1 MTCHLPI
8 LGGRFAHRSS
18 SRPHFATAGLFLLLA
33 LVFAFPASA
42 QSTFGSFIGTVR
54 DPSGSVLPGAS
65 VTLINMG
72 TSATAKT
79 QTDAKGDYSFQ
90 NVDAGAYTIEVD
102 AAGFNKGVYS
112 GLVLQARE
120 VQRVDAKLTVGNV
133 AQTVVVNGGATV
145 INADT
150 SNLGETR
157 TGEELDQLPLAISS
171 RASGSTSPFAT
182 LTSQSG
188 VQTDDSGDLS
198 VAGAKPAMLSVTVDG
213 ISTMDVESSAPAP
226 ELFPSFASIEEI
238 QVNQNSNNAE
248 YGGVADITTVSKSG
262 ANNPHGGAYDN
273 YETAGFN
280 AKNPFANTKPK
291 IVMNDFGAF
300 FGGPVILPKLYNGK
314 DKTFYFASYE
324 GLRLPQQSV
333 VVQSVP
339 SLTMRSGDLSVYPT
353 QIYNVD
359 GTPFQNNQIPA
370 QDFSPV
376 ATEALSQLYPK
387 PNTGAANAISNN
399 YVENF
404 PTPISSDQG
413 DLRIDQNITSHQSIF
428 ARVSYKQRS
437 LASAPTSSAS
447 NGGSALVG
455 AFSEPQK
462 DTSFTTAYTATLTP
476 SIVNEVRFG
485 LSKFVTS
492 TGVNYNSSASDFGA
506 LGISGIP
513 DLISPSVGAAPNF
526 VITGFTAT
534 GGHGSAVDRSRVIEA
549 LDNLTWIRGTHT
561 LKFGGTYSYLNAF
574 ASNVF
579 GSLRLGKYTFNG
591 SSAVG
596 AQVGEPFAEF
606 LLGVPDATETA
617 DVLDA
622 DMNGFGYNL
631 AFFAQ
636 DSWKVTPSLDLNYG
650 LRWEWH
656 PTLGDHEYNSA
667 NFDPTYSS
675 FQNGEY
681 VQGAIVVPNDYALDK
696 LTLPSFAAGMAPLP
710 IITAA
715 QDGLPIT
722 LVKAGMTDFGPRI
735 GFAWRP
741 FHNDKTVLRGGYGRF
756 IETALGGNVVGG
768 WAVESSAVYVSH
780 NSYTS
785 SGQPA
790 LAFPSP
796 FQFANA
802 ASGTLSFD
810 YGVTTQ
816 YKDPTTQEWN
826 LTIERDLG
834 FNTGLRLSYM
844 GNHSSNLTSFADL
857 NQLPYNT
864 AGYAA
869 AYPSRPFP
877 EMSTIDEVLNLDE
890 ANYNAFTVEAIHRM
904 SNGLQF
910 QGSYT
915 FARDLSDSEGGAPN
929 GFEVEEG
936 TNPSDRF
943 HPGLDYGNVE
953 FTSRHRGLASFL
965 YQLPFG
971 HNRTFLA
978 SSSKLVDSAVG
989 GWQLASFMLF
999 QSGPFLTP
1007 LANSSVDPTGTGIYE
1022 TVGYARADVVPNVA
1036 PYLHGQ
1042 GARNLLNPA
1051 AWTDPPNN
1059 VARQGTASVGSV
1071 QGAGTATVSA
1081 SLFKTFAFSERY
1093 GFQFGAQA
1101 QNIFN
1106 HQNLD
1111 IPASMVVGTS
1121 NFGVLDS
1128 VQSQGNAGPRSMMLT
1143 GRLTF

>member
-1 MTCHLPI
+1 MTCLPI
-8 LGGRFAHRSS
+8 RNGRFAHRSS
-18 SRPHFATAGLFLLLA
+18 SRPHFAVAGLFLLLA
-33 LVFAFPASA
+33 LVLAVPAGA

-54 DPSGSVLPGAS
+54 DPSGSVLPGAA
-65 VTLINMG
+65 VTLTNMG
-72 TSATAKT
+72 TAAIQKT
-79 QTDAKGDYSFQ
+79 QTNAKGDYSFQ
-90 NVDAGAYTIEVD
+90 NVDAGAYTIQVD
-102 AAGFNKGVYS
+102 AAGFNKGVYP

-198 VAGAKPAMLSVTVDG
+198 VAGAKPSMLSVTVDG
-213 ISTMDVESSAPAP
+213 ISTMNVESSAPAP

-262 ANNPHGGAYDN
+262 TNSAHGGAYDN
-273 YETAGFN
+273 YETAGLN

-300 FGGPVILPKLYNGK
+300 FGGPVVVPKIYNGK
-314 DKTFYFASYE
+314 DRTFYFASYE

-333 VVQSVP
+333 VTQSVP
-339 SLTMRSGDLSVYPT
+339 SLALRGGDLSVYPN

-359 GTPFQNNQIPA
+359 GTPFQNNQIPT

-376 ATEALSQLYPK
+376 AAEALSQLYPK

-413 DLRIDQNITSHQSIF
+413 DLRIDQNITSKQSIF
-428 ARVSYKQRS
+428 ARVSYKQRALD
-437 LASAPTSSAS
+437 LAPSGSAS
-447 NGGSALVG
+447 NGGSALIG

-476 SIVNEVRFG
+476 DMVNEVRFG

-492 TGVNYNSSASDFGA
+492 VGVDYNSSATDFGA

-534 GGHGSAVDRSRVIEA
+534 GGHGSNVTRSRVIEA
-549 LDNLTWIRGTHT
+549 LDNLTWIKGTHT

-579 GSLRLGKYTFNG
+579 GSLRLGKYTFND
-591 SSAVG
+591 SSPVG
-596 AQVGEPFAEF
+596 AQIGQPFAAF

-622 DMNGFGYNL
+622 DMNGFGHNL
-631 AFFAQ
+631 AFYAQ
-636 DSWKVTPSLDLNYG
+636 DSWKVTPTLDLNYG

-656 PTLGDHEYNSA
+656 PTMGDHYYNSA

-675 FQNGEY
+675 VQNGNL
-681 VQGAIVVPNDYALDK
+681 VQGAIVEPNDYALDK
-696 LTLPSFAAGMAPLP
+696 LTLASFAAGMAPLP

-715 QDGLPIT
+715 QDNLPIT

-741 FHNDKTVLRGGYGRF
+741 FHNDKTVLRGGYGRY
-756 IETALGGNVVGG
+756 IENALGGNVVGG
-768 WAVESSAVYVSH
+768 WAVESSAVYVTH
-780 NSYTS
+780 NSFAS

-796 FQFANA
+796 FQFANS

-816 YKDPTTQEWN
+816 YKDPTTQQWN

-834 FNTGLRLSYM
+834 FNTGLRLSYI
-844 GNHSSNLTSFADL
+844 GSHTSNLTSFADL

-864 AGYAA
+864 VGYNTLYA
-869 AYPSRPFP
+869 SRPFP
-877 EMSTIDEVLNLDE
+877 EMSTIDDVLNICQ
-890 ANYNAFTVEAIHRM
+890 ANYNAFTIEANHRM

-910 QGSYT
+910 QGAYT
-915 FARDLSDSEGGAPN
+915 FARDLSDAEGGAPT
-929 GFEVEEG
+929 GFTGEQG

-943 HPGLDYGNVE
+943 HPGVDYGNVA
-953 FTSRHRGLASFL
+953 FTSRNRALASFL
-965 YQLPFG
+965 YELPFG
-971 HNRTFLA
+971 RGRMFLA
-978 SSSKLVDSAVG
+978 NDNKLVDTAVG

-1007 LANSSVDPTGTGIYE
+1007 LTESNDPTGTGIQQ
-1022 TVGYARADVVPNVA
+1022 TIGYARADVVPSVS

-1051 AWTDPPNN
+1051 AWAQAPNN
-1059 VARQGTASVGSV
+1059 VARQGTAAVGSV

-1081 SLFKTFAFSERY
+1081 SLFKTFNFTEHY

-1111 IPASMVVGTS
+1111 VPASMVVGTS

-1128 VQSQGNAGPRSMMLT
+1128 VQTQGNAGPRSLMLT